1 MSTDEINALIA
12 RIGADPALR
21 EALLNAPSLQA
32 AYAIAADHGIDLRDL
47 DVIDELSDSML
58 EKVAGGS
65 TDIHN
70 STMGCAIGC

>member
-32 AYAIAADHGIDLRDL
+32 AYAIAADHGIDLSDL

-58 EKVAGGS
+58 EKVAGGA
-65 TDIHN
+65 TDIQN
-70 STMGCAIGC
+70 STWGCAIDC